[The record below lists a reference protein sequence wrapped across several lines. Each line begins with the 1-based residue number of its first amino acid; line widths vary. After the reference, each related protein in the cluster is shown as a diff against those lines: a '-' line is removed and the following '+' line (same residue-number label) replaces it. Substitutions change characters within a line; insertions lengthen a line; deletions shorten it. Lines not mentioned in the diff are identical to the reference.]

1 MKKYHTL
8 VQAFTPET
16 DRLLG
21 EYLTD
26 QGIEYS
32 LGADLESELTGFSVY
47 PKQHPLQDRL
57 LKKYTVL
64 IEEHELS
71 AIMLSV
77 GGVSVVDNDRSAKIK
92 NAVRT
97 KIGWLFGSK

>member
-8 VQAFTPET
+8 VQAFTPQT
-16 DRLLG
+16 DRLLD

-32 LGADLESELTGFSVY
+32 LGADLESELKGYSVY
-47 PKQHPLQDRL
+47 PKSHPMQDRL

-64 IEEHELS
+64 IEDHELS

-77 GGVSVVDNDRSAKIK
+77 GGVVVVDNDKVARIK
-92 NAVRT
+92 NTVRD
-97 KIGWLFGSK
+97 KIGWLFGK